1 MRPCFPVTPRDGGR
15 LQRARNWIQSNS
27 FATRFPVLIPNGKT
41 TNIQTALA
49 TQPLASLGTI
59 FLALPIPALE
69 GIMLECDPYLCS
81 LAALDF
87 TRALGSQ
94 HHRPH
99 LREKGFEAQRGEKTR
114 PRSYQAPCSSVIC
127 VYAVTSQCVWPQC
140 AWPRLRERPRGG
152 AQSGAVAGISRDEV
166 PRGRGPW
173 PGCGKHASEK
183 RSSGKSTGSSGWQ
196 GRWCRRRGESGS
208 RAGQA
213 PGRSGVSIEA
223 GGLGKV

>member
-114 PRSYQAPCSSVIC
+114 PRSYLCYLCLCGNQSMCVATMCVAQAEGETPGGSPIRGCDRHL
-127 VYAVTSQCVWPQC
+127 PQ
-140 AWPRLRERPRGG
+140 
-152 AQSGAVAGISRDEV
+152 
-166 PRGRGPW
+166 
-173 PGCGKHASEK
+173 
-183 RSSGKSTGSSGWQ
+183 
-196 GRWCRRRGESGS
+196 
-208 RAGQA
+208 
-213 PGRSGVSIEA
+213 
-223 GGLGKV
+223 